1 MKQLEYVSL
10 QALKRENERKGYTV
24 YSLKGGKMDFSDF
37 EKTIDNMNRRSLFID
52 RKNNTIYE
60 LNFRK
65 VKIDCVL
72 KVSEKMLEIHFLNN
86 KTYYFYN

>member
-10 QALKRENERKGYTV
+10 QALRRENERKGYTV
-24 YSLKGGKMDFSDF
+24 YCLNGGKMDFSEF
-37 EKTIDNMNRRSLFID
+37 EKTIENMNRRSLFID

-65 VKIDCVL
+65 IRIDCVL